1 MSLKCLCTVY
11 NMLREKTRKLLIE
24 YRECYLEVILRLL
37 KNASFLYNIN
47 KELDMECCSIKN
59 FESRRLCVK
68 IEQMSVK
75 VNLYLYFYFKI

>member
-1 MSLKCLCTVY
+1 MSLHCVQYAKG
-11 NMLREKTRKLLIE
+11 KKKLLIE

-37 KNASFLYNIN
+37 KNASILYNIN
-47 KELDMECCSIKN
+47 KKLDMECCSIKN
-59 FESRRLCVK
+59 VESRRLCVK